1 MIRVT
6 IEMVPGGD
14 SSKAYTLHK
23 GVIANDTTG
32 TTTMGNYDFVLS
44 KRGGPGTYK
53 SGRVEGFARKQEGAW
68 KLLYL
73 VLKEAFEGES

>member
-6 IEMVPGGD
+6 IEMIPGGD

-23 GVIANDTTG
+23 GVIANDATG
-32 TTTMGNYDFVLS
+32 TPTKGNYDFVLS
-44 KRGGPGTYK
+44 MRGGPGVYK
-53 SGRVEGFARKQEGAW
+53 SGRVKGFARKQEGAW

-73 VLKEAFEGES
+73 VLMEVFEGES